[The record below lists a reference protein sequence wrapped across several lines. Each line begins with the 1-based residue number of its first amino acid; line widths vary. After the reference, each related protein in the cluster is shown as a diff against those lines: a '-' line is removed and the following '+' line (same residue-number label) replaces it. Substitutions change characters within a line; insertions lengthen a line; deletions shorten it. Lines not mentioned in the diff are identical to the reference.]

1 MKLQAQAGVSLVEV
15 LVAVILMGFV
25 LTSLAGLTFTASRQT
40 VAAAGSSYRLGVIQ
54 QETNRVAAIPFTDLP
69 GLVGCSTVSTGTFP
83 HTRCTTIT
91 TISATRSQV
100 QVIVTPAQPGVR
112 PDTLTIER
120 TNPPTASPLSTL

>member
-1 MKLQAQAGVSLVEV
+1 
-15 LVAVILMGFV
+15 
-25 LTSLAGLTFTASRQT
+25 